1 MKKSPDFG
9 KERRSRRFHF
19 LAQATLMIGL
29 AIGANF
35 LATRFFGRWDLALPE
50 SYSLSAETKKVL
62 EKLEKPIDVIVTIPD
77 NANPDQS
84 RLLKR
89 LLLDLK
95 FLLATIEGQS
105 SERGP
110 VRTHFV
116 NIFKRQGSNE
126 EIVAK
131 YELREQNQ
139 VIVACGDRLL
149 TVFSFEQTSRSGSLG
164 AGTSDPSGNMRL
176 LAALESNGWYG
187 GWEEDA
193 LGRPVPTIFRG
204 EEILVKTIRKVS
216 RETAS
221 ARKAYFLIG
230 HGEMNL
236 SSWNETRG
244 LSEMKNFFDGLD
256 LESKEF
262 MLGSGQSVP
271 EDANLVVIASP
282 QVRLSEE
289 EAFVLQGY
297 LSDRRGSMLLMLDPV
312 RGLEDHGLTSLLR
325 LWGLSCDDMRLV
337 EPSVEDSNLAPYA
350 TLSYNRAELHPIVS
364 YLVKHDIPLWLFPQA
379 SRGRPVF
386 TKTGQASE
394 RVTVTTLLNSSQ
406 ASWAEHDWRLPGTAD
421 DPKRRND
428 TLNEAGPVPFAA
440 AVERKVRSKHG
451 IDIPGGKLI
460 AVGNSS
466 LFCNLGLTQNG
477 NRTLFS
483 NATHWLLDE
492 NEFLDVPPKPL
503 RRYEMSLG
511 SEEYRSLLYHLAL
524 VPGLVAL
531 IGFSRRVLRRDS

>member
-1 MKKSPDFG
+1 MSAFRFMKTAIILTFLFSFVSIVCGQEEEEPARAWTN
-9 KERRSRRFHF
+9 KEGRTIV
-19 LAQATLMIGL
+19 AQFVEADG
-29 AIGANF
+29 
-35 LATRFFGRWDLALPE
+35 
-50 SYSLSAETKKVL
+50 ET
-62 EKLEKPIDVIVTIPD
+62 VTISIKG
-77 NANPDQS
+77 Q
-84 RLLKR
+84 RHVLK
-89 LLLDLK
+89 LADL
-95 FLLATIEGQS
+95 
-105 SERGP
+105 SERSQRLAAELKGVSEP
-110 VRTHFV
+110 EPKPEPETPPAEIPAEENLLEQEHQWKNVAG
-116 NIFKRQGSNE
+116 K

-139 VIVACGDRLL
+139 VIVACGDRLQI
-149 TVFSFEQTSRSGSLG
+149 VFSFEETNRKGSLG
-164 AGTSDPSGNMRL
+164 AGSSDPSDNMRL
-176 LAALESNGWYG
+176 LATLENNGLYG

-204 EEILVKTIRKVS
+204 EEILLQAIRKVS
-216 RETAS
+216 RETTS

-297 LSDRRGSMLLMLDPV
+297 LSDRRGSILLMLDPV

-337 EPSVEDSNLAPYA
+337 EPSVEETNLAPYA
-350 TLSYNRAELHPIVS
+350 TLSYNRAEPHPIVS
-364 YLVKHDIPLWLFPQA
+364 YLAKHDIPLWLFPQA

-386 TKTGQASE
+386 TRTGQASE
-394 RVTVTTLLNSSQ
+394 RVTATTLLTSSQ
-406 ASWAEHDWRLPGTAD
+406 ASWAEHDWRLPGIAD
-421 DPKRRND
+421 DPKRRSD
-428 TLNEAGPVPFAA
+428 ALNEAGPVPFAA
-440 AVERKVRSKHG
+440 IVERKVRSKHG

-466 LFCNLGLTQNG
+466 LFCNLGLSQNG

-503 RRYEMSLG
+503 RHYEMSLS

-524 VPGLVAL
+524 VPGIVAL

>member
-1 MKKSPDFG
+1 MKESGDFG

-19 LAQATLMIGL
+19 IAQAALMVGL

-35 LATRFFGRWDLALPE
+35 LASRFFGRWDLALPE
-50 SYSLSAETKKVL
+50 NYTLSAETKKVL

-77 NANPDQS
+77 NVNPDQS

-95 FLLATIEGQS
+95 FLLASIEEKS
-105 SERGP
+105 STKGK
-110 VRTHFV
+110 VRAHYV
-116 NIFKRQGSNE
+116 NVFKRQGANE

-139 VIVACGDRLL
+139 VIIACEGRLL
-149 TVFSFEQTSRSGSLG
+149 TIFSFEETNQNGSLG
-164 AGTSDPSGNMRL
+164 VESEDPSNNTRL
-176 LAALESNGWYG
+176 FATLESKGLYG
-187 GWEEDA
+187 GWEEDT
-193 LGRPVPTIFRG
+193 LGRPVPTIFCG
-204 EEILVKTIRKVS
+204 EEILLRAFRKVS
-216 RETAS
+216 REPIGS
-221 ARKAYFLIG
+221 RKAYFLIG

-271 EDANLVVIASP
+271 EDADLVVIASP

-337 EPSVEDSNLAPYA
+337 EPSVEKSNLAPYA
-350 TLSYNRAELHPIVS
+350 TLSFNRNEMHPIVS
-364 YLVKHDIPLWLFPQA
+364 YLAKHDIPLWLFPQA

-386 TKTGQASE
+386 TRTGQASE

-406 ASWAEHDWRLPGTAD
+406 ASWAEHDWRLPGIVD
-421 DPKRRND
+421 NPNRRSEP
-428 TLNEAGPVPFAA
+428 LNEAGPVPFLA

-451 IDIPGGKLI
+451 IDIPGGKLL

-466 LFCNLGLTQNG
+466 LFCNLGLSQNG

-492 NEFLDVPPKPL
+492 NEFLDVPPKPI
-503 RRYEMSLG
+503 RRYEMSLDAT
-511 SEEYRSLLYHLAL
+511 EYRSLLYHLGI
-524 VPGLVAL
+524 VPALVAL

>member
-1 MKKSPDFG
+1 MKESGDFG
-9 KERRSRRFHF
+9 RERRSRRFHF
-19 LAQATLMIGL
+19 IAQAALMIGL

-50 SYSLSAETKKVL
+50 NYTLSAETKKVL

-95 FLLATIEGQS
+95 FLLSSIEEKS
-105 SERGP
+105 STKGK
-110 VRTHFV
+110 VRAHYV
-116 NIFKRQGSNE
+116 NVFKRQGTNE

-139 VIVACGDRLL
+139 VIIACEDRLL
-149 TVFSFEQTSRSGSLG
+149 TIFSFEETNQNGSLG
-164 AGTSDPSGNMRL
+164 VESEDPSNNTRL
-176 LAALESNGWYG
+176 FATLESKGLYG
-187 GWEEDA
+187 GWEEDT

-204 EEILVKTIRKVS
+204 EEILLRAFRKVS
-216 RETAS
+216 REPTS
-221 ARKAYFLIG
+221 SRKAYFLIG

-312 RGLEDHGLTSLLR
+312 RGLEDHGLSSLLR

-337 EPSVEDSNLAPYA
+337 EPSVEKSNLAPYA
-350 TLSYNRAELHPIVS
+350 TLSFNRNEMHPIVS
-364 YLVKHDIPLWLFPQA
+364 YLAKHDIPLWLFPQA

-386 TKTGQASE
+386 TRTGQASE

-406 ASWAEHDWRLPGTAD
+406 ASWAEHDWRLPGIVD
-421 DPKRRND
+421 NPKRRGD
-428 TLNEAGPVPFAA
+428 PLNEAGPVPFLA

-466 LFCNLGLTQNG
+466 LFCNLGLSQNG
-477 NRTLFS
+477 KAELQLELL
-483 NATHWLLDE
+483 ATFITNLL
-492 NEFLDVPPKPL
+492 
-503 RRYEMSLG
+503 
-511 SEEYRSLLYHLAL
+511 
-524 VPGLVAL
+524 
-531 IGFSRRVLRRDS
+531 